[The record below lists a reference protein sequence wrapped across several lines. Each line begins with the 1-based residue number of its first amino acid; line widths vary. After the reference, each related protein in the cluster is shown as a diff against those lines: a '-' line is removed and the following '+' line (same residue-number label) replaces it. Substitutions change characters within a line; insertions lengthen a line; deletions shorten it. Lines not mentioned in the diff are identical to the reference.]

1 MQSFK
6 LLFVLSTIF
15 SSSVFGHGRWL
26 LPSHTN
32 LTGTP
37 EHAVTFDMSISNDLF
52 QGHYGYIQA
61 SKNLKIPATPAS
73 LDVIEPN
80 QEWRRDIPFH
90 WLNIR
95 SSGFDTL
102 KQDGT
107 HHYVLNQSPVY
118 ISVFKD
124 AAGELHRR
132 FSKPQ
137 DLTLAEGAKLE
148 KAMRYIPTIHT
159 FVSRNKLT
167 TPGRLNNG
175 LELVAKGHPN
185 DLFVG
190 ESQSFEVYFEGKPL
204 TQELEIQV
212 VRGNTRYRNEREQQ
226 TFVLKGTNQFEVI
239 FEKAGMYLV
248 EAELVQPSAEKGI
261 EIDRWALFTTL
272 EVNPE

>member
-1 MQSFK
+1 MHTFK
-6 LLFVLSTIF
+6 SLALLAVAF

-32 LTGTP
+32 VTGTS

-61 SKNLKIPATPAS
+61 SKKLDIPATPAS
-73 LDVIEPN
+73 LDVFEPN
-80 QEWRRDIPFH
+80 QGWRRDIPFH
-90 WLNIR
+90 WLNIK
-95 SSGFDTL
+95 SSGYDTL

-124 AAGELHRR
+124 AKGEMNRR

-137 DLTLAEGAKLE
+137 DLALPEGAKLVN
-148 KAMRYIPTIHT
+148 AMRYIPTIHT

-167 TPGRLNNG
+167 TPNKLNHG
-175 LELVAKGHPN
+175 LELVPKGHPN

-190 ESQSFEVYFEGKPL
+190 ETAGFDIYFQGKPL
-204 TQELEIQV
+204 DQELEVQV

-226 TFVLKGTNQFEVI
+226 TFNLKGSNHFKVNFQQ
-239 FEKAGMYLV
+239 AGMYLV
-248 EAELVQPSAEKGI
+248 EAELVLPSAEKGI
-261 EIDRWALFTTL
+261 DVDRWALFTTL

>member
-1 MQSFK
+1 MNNFK
-6 LLFVLSTIF
+6 LVVLLTVVF
-15 SSSVFGHGRWL
+15 SSTAFGHGRWL

-32 LTGTP
+32 VTGLS

-61 SKNLKIPATPAS
+61 SKNVKIPATPAS

-90 WLNIR
+90 WLNIK

-102 KQDGT
+102 TQDGT
-107 HHYVLNQSPVY
+107 HHYVLNQSPVF
-118 ISVFKD
+118 ISIFKD
-124 AAGELHRR
+124 VKGELHRR

-137 DLTLAEGAKLE
+137 DLVLSEGEKLVNT
-148 KAMRYIPTIHT
+148 MRYIPSIHT

-167 TPGRLNNG
+167 TPGRLNKG
-175 LELVAKGHPN
+175 LELVTKGHPN

-190 ESQSFEVYFEGKPL
+190 ETTEFEIYFNGQPL
-204 TQELEIQV
+204 NKKMEIQV

-226 TFVLKGTNQFEVI
+226 TFNLKNTNQFKVN
-239 FEKAGMYLV
+239 FTKAGMYLV
-248 EAELVQPSAEKGI
+248 EAELALPSKEQGI
-261 EIDRWALFTTL
+261 KTDRWALFTTL